1 MTQWNRRE
9 MLGSLGTLAVAG
21 GWLGLTADEVRA
33 QDAPAAGSTPREY
46 TLPKLDYAY
55 DALEPHIDAA
65 TMQLHHSKHHDG
77 YVKGLNKALAAMA
90 NIRQSGNADQ
100 YAQIRD
106 LTDQL
111 SFHGSGHSLHTVF
124 WKNMKPG
131 GGGQPKGALA
141 AAINRDFGSFSAF
154 WEHFSKVSGA
164 VHGSGWGI
172 LGFEPLS
179 GRLLIFGAEKHQ
191 NLTMW
196 GTAPLLVLDVWEHA
210 YYLKH
215 QNKRADYIAA
225 FANVIDWD
233 NVASRLDAAGKMT
246 A

>member
-1 MTQWNRRE
+1 MARTDGGRGSRAGCAGRRVY
-9 MLGSLGTLAVAG
+9 AARVHP
-21 GWLGLTADEVRA
+21 
-33 QDAPAAGSTPREY
+33 AP
-46 TLPKLDYAY
+46 LDYPY

-111 SFHGSGHSLHTVF
+111 SFHGSGHALHTVF

-131 GGGQPKGALA
+131 GGGQPSGALA
-141 AAINRDFGSFSAF
+141 AAIDRDFGSFSA
-154 WEHFSKVSGA
+154 SGSTSTRSPRA

-172 LGFEPLS
+172 LG
-179 GRLLIFGAEKHQ
+179 
-191 NLTMW
+191 
-196 GTAPLLVLDVWEHA
+196 V
-210 YYLKH
+210 
-215 QNKRADYIAA
+215 RAAL
-225 FANVIDWD
+225 
-233 NVASRLDAAGKMT
+233 RTTL
-246 A
+246 